1 MSNVYIPIS
10 LRSRL
15 SLPETFQAI
24 MKKTTS
30 EVRWRKANITKA
42 DFLKKVVKKTFKW
55 TDFSPLIPFIFLR
68 GLRQK
73 FAKSNCN
80 SNNLD

>member
-1 MSNVYIPIS
+1 MYIFYIFPFLS
-10 LRSRL
+10 SL

-42 DFLKKVVKKTFKW
+42 DFLKKVVKKIFKW
-55 TDFSPLIPFIFLR
+55 SIHFLER
-68 GLRQK
+68 T
-73 FAKSNCN
+73 
-80 SNNLD
+80 